1 VTVISRSI
9 VPTSILAVLGVFL
22 SGCSLS
28 NWSAP
33 STNSST
39 AAPQISGVVHGGQQP
54 VSGATIQLYSV
65 NTTTTAGASTPMLT
79 SAVTTGSDGSFNITN
94 LYTCPASNPL
104 VYLLSTGGNP
114 GLTGSVNN
122 TDISLMA
129 AIGTCTTL
137 MATPYIVINELTT
150 VAAAEELYP
159 FMTDGTHV
167 GTNSTNLL
175 SIAGQFQSAASILPA
190 GTGQFYSLSLS
201 PLFLQWTTAAN
212 ILAAC
217 VNTTGSSS
225 GPCGQ
230 LLSLTG
236 GSDTLSAAVQ
246 MAKAPTSNA
255 SGLYALITAT
265 PPFQPYFT
273 SVPSDLTVTVGYPLP
288 TNLNSLQA
296 VAFNSNGQI
305 WAYTDGYS
313 YNTMTNV
320 STDLEGVITI
330 YDNNLNPTGT
340 TISPGAG
347 GLYYT
352 DSMVASAAG
361 NVYAVN
367 ANNTISEFG
376 PSGSTISPALG
387 WSTGIAATY
396 CSTVNNVYTC
406 GPFTGTG
413 TGNSYASNQSQVGPI
428 RVDSQGNVW
437 GELPYSGTN
446 CYFEMNS
453 SGTVTTPTGICA
465 TVGYFLS
472 QAPEP
477 DGSGN
482 AWFDGSTIAK
492 ANSSGVLAATAP
504 TSQSCFYPSSSLT
517 SGQSP
522 ELETDGILYDHV
534 NNQLWGHSS
543 TGAGAITDGGTAV
556 FCDVSPTLP
565 VTPTTTSSTIVGS
578 PFTGNSQL
586 ITSEVLDGAGNLWF
600 LTSGVSASGTVTAYN
615 SSAKVVSFSGTVTYS
630 TSLGEISPSGTLL
643 KSGMQPSGL
652 GANGG
657 ATVTNAAFTNAGN
670 SASLLGVDNS
680 GNIWAYDQLS
690 GRVIKISGTGA
701 VANTVNY

>member
-1 VTVISRSI
+1 MGSFNGPPAVSA
-9 VPTSILAVLGVFL
+9 VPQT
-22 SGCSLS
+22 
-28 NWSAP
+28 
-33 STNSST
+33 
-39 AAPQISGVVHGGQQP
+39 SGVVHGGQQP

-79 SAVTTGSDGSFNITN
+79 SAVTTGSDGSFNITG

-114 GLTGSVNN
+114 GLGGTVNN

-137 MATPYIVINELTT
+137 TTTPFIVINELTT
-150 VAAAEELYP
+150 VLAAEELSS

-175 SIAGQFQSAASILPA
+175 SIAGQFQLPA
-190 GTGQFYSLSLS
+190 DFLPVATGQFSSTTLS
-201 PLFLQWTTAAN
+201 PLFLQWTTMAN

-217 VNTTGSSS
+217 VNTSGSPS
-225 GPCGQ
+225 GPCGS

-236 GSDTLSAAVQ
+236 GTADTTAAAVQ
-246 MAKAPTSNA
+246 MAKSPTNNA
-255 SGLYALITAT
+255 SGLYALIGAT

-273 SVPSDLTVTVGYPLP
+273 GVPSDLTVTVGYPLP
-288 TNLNSLQA
+288 AYLSSLQSEA
-296 VAFNSNGQI
+296 LNSNGQI
-305 WAYTDGYS
+305 WFYTGGYS

-320 STDLEGVITI
+320 STDLEGVITV
-330 YDNNLNPTGT
+330 YDDNFSPTGT
-340 TISPGAG
+340 TISPPTG
-347 GLYYT
+347 GLYYA
-352 DSMVASAAG
+352 DGMIASAAG

-376 PSGSTISPALG
+376 PSGSSISPAGG

-396 CSTVNNVYTC
+396 CSTVNNMYTC

-413 TGNSYASNQSQVGPI
+413 TGNSYTSNNSQVGPI

-437 GELPYSGTN
+437 GELPYSGSS

-453 SGTVTTPTGICA
+453 SGTVTTPTGICT
-465 TVGYFLS
+465 TVGFFLN

-482 AWFDGSTIAK
+482 AWFYGSTIAK
-492 ANSSGVLAATAP
+492 ANSAGVLAATAP

-517 SGQSP
+517 SGQSY
-522 ELETDGILYDHV
+522 ELLTDGILYDHV
-534 NNQLWGHSS
+534 NNHLWGYSQ
-543 TGAGAITDGGTAV
+543 TGAGAIMDGGTAV

-565 VTPTTTSSTIVGS
+565 VTPTTTSSTTVGS

-586 ITSEVLDGAGNLWF
+586 IGSVALDGAGNLWF

-615 SSAKVVSFSGTVTYS
+615 SSANAVSFSGTVTYS
-630 TSLGEISPSGTLL
+630 TNLGEISPSGTLL
-643 KSGMQPSGL
+643 KSGIQPSGL

-657 ATVTNAAFTNAGN
+657 ATVTNAAFTNEGN
-670 SASLLGVDNS
+670 GASLLGVDNS
-680 GNIWAYDQLS
+680 GNIWAYDELS

-701 VANTVNY
+701 VANTMNY